1 MNVRL
6 FTTRLMKVSEVR
18 RVCEVMRN
26 NPFHIMVFEYRL
38 KQKLSEIQQEKTA
51 SAATLAV

>member
-1 MNVRL
+1 MNIC
-6 FTTRLMKVSEVR
+6 FSATRLMKVSEVR

-38 KQKLSEIQQEKTA
+38 KQKLRELQKRPAPQR
-51 SAATLAV
+51 